1 MRADV
6 PSKPTPIPITKKEIW
21 AWCFYDFANSS
32 FTTIIVTVAFSV
44 YFTKVVAE
52 GHNPEAWWGWG
63 YGASMLI
70 VGIISPI
77 LGALADYT
85 GTKKNLLIGFS
96 FLCIL
101 ATFFLFFV
109 EKGDIVLGIFLFAIA
124 NIGFNGG
131 LAFYNAFLKDLSLS
145 ENMGR
150 ISGYGFALGYVGGL
164 VSLVLVYPL
173 IQGGLGE
180 ENLFYYRLSFPV
192 TAGFFLIFALP
203 SFSYLQERRF
213 FIPNGQANASW
224 TIGLRRVWKTFHEIR
239 RYKELFKFFLAFL
252 IYIDGINTVIVFAG
266 IFAATVLDFSPKD
279 LIIFFIIM
287 QISAALGAYAFG
299 FINDWI
305 GPKRTISI
313 TLFIWTA
320 LMIWAFFVPSKSQFY
335 FLGLIAGVALGS
347 NQSSSRTLLG
357 LFAPKEKI
365 TEFYGFFS
373 LTGKLAAT
381 IGPPVYGMI
390 TALTGNQRY
399 AVLSLI
405 PFFLIGFLILQSV
418 NEEAGNRR
426 EQA

>member
-1 MRADV
+1 VQTDL
-6 PSKPTPIPITKKEIW
+6 PSEPNPVPITKKEIW

-32 FTTIIVTVAFSV
+32 FTTVIVTVAFSI

-52 GHNPEAWWGWG
+52 GHHPEAWWGWG
-63 YGASMLI
+63 YGASMLV

-77 LGALADYT
+77 LGALADYS
-85 GTKKNLLIGFS
+85 GTKKKFLIGFS
-96 FLCIL
+96 FICIF

-109 EKGDIVLGIFLFAIA
+109 EKGDVWLGIILFAIA

-131 LAFYNAFLKDLSLS
+131 LAFYNAFLKDISHS
-145 ENMGR
+145 HNMGR

-192 TAGFFLIFALP
+192 TAVFFLMIALP
-203 SFSYLQERRF
+203 SFSYLKERRF
-213 FIPNGQANASW
+213 FIPNSKARSIW
-224 TIGLRRVWKTFHEIR
+224 TIGFRRVWKTFHEIR
-239 RYKELFKFFLAFL
+239 RYKELFKFFLAYL
-252 IYIDGINTVIVFAG
+252 IYIDGINTIIVFAG
-266 IFAATVLDFSPKD
+266 IFAANVLDFSPKD
-279 LIIFFIIM
+279 LILFFIVM

-299 FINDWI
+299 MITDWI
-305 GPKRTISI
+305 GAKRTISI

-320 LMIWAFFVPSKSQFY
+320 LMIWAFFVPSKLQFY

-347 NQSSSRTLLG
+347 NQSASRTLLG

-399 AVLSLI
+399 AVLSLTA
-405 PFFLIGFLILQSV
+405 FFLIGFLILQSV
-418 NEEAGNRR
+418 DEEEGFG
-426 EQA
+426 QANT